1 MLNEC
6 LLQLLLNFKHQ
17 QQHRPATRTYFRMA
31 STRKRSQQQQQNA
44 SATLSIPVNNK
55 NNSDDLEDYVHQLLI
70 DSGMKMSGESSSSST
85 ITRSGWCLKEGL
97 IHVMSAD
104 NGKLKPL
111 VEEHGPPKIFTSL
124 STDHCRHDDNNN
136 NTNDNSGE
144 EAALY
149 NEGAP
154 KNCFQSLCRIVS
166 GQQLAGAA
174 ARAVWN
180 RLLQVTETDLA
191 PIVVLALA
199 KQGLEDHL
207 RKPAGLSNAKARS
220 IVALSEA
227 FERGELSEEFLTDT
241 SNDED
246 IVREA
251 LLKIKGIGPW
261 SCDMFLMFY
270 LEKPNVIPIGDL
282 GVRKGMQRFCSLRGK
297 AKGGSLCQK
306 KDLDVML
313 QAARPY
319 HPYQSIFS
327 YYMWKVAD
335 TPDFYGTSGGGSSA
349 ATPKKK
355 KAKVTRQVVVTPCL
369 SATSIFC
376 PNPTTP

>member
-1 MLNEC
+1 
-6 LLQLLLNFKHQ
+6 
-17 QQHRPATRTYFRMA
+17 
-31 STRKRSQQQQQNA
+31 
-44 SATLSIPVNNK
+44 
-55 NNSDDLEDYVHQLLI
+55 
-70 DSGMKMSGESSSSST
+70 
-85 ITRSGWCLKEGL
+85 
-97 IHVMSAD
+97 
-104 NGKLKPL
+104 
-111 VEEHGPPKIFTSL
+111 
-124 STDHCRHDDNNN
+124 
-136 NTNDNSGE
+136 
-144 EAALY
+144 
-149 NEGAP
+149 
-154 KNCFQSLCRIVS
+154 
-166 GQQLAGAA
+166 
-174 ARAVWN
+174 
-180 RLLQVTETDLA
+180 LLQVTSTENNKNDLA
-191 PIVVLALA
+191 LPSVVLVLA

-246 IVREA
+246 DIVRDA

-282 GVRKGMQRFCSLRGK
+282 GVRKGMQRFCSLRGS

-313 QAARPY
+313 QAAQPY

-335 TPDFYGTSGGGSSA
+335 TPDFYGTTSGGGGSSSSSSSSSASA

-355 KAKVTRQVVVTPCL
+355 KAKVTTP
-369 SATSIFC
+369 
-376 PNPTTP
+376 